1 METVDIKNISFN
13 EKGLVPAIV
22 QDARSG
28 EILMMAYMNQESLQK
43 TIETG
48 ETWFFS
54 RSRQKLWHK
63 GEESAH
69 FQHVKRSSWTAMRIP
84 SSCRSFPMA
93 LPAIRIIPPASSEAL
108 QSGKQGRNR
117 KPCDPSYSFEE
128 IKDRRAHPQ
137 DKSYTNYLQSEGK
150 TRSTRRSAKKP
161 LKSSSPTSI
170 KTKKRS

>member
-69 FQHVKRSSWTAMRIP
+69 FQHVKKIFVDCDADTLIVQVIP
-84 SSCRSFPMA
+84 DG
-93 LPAIRIIPPASSEAL
+93 PACHTNLLL
-108 QSGKQGRNR
+108 QKPYRVGKQGRNR
-117 KPCDPSYSFEE
+117 KPCDTSYPF
-128 IKDRRAHPQ
+128 
-137 DKSYTNYLQSEGK
+137 
-150 TRSTRRSAKKP
+150 
-161 LKSSSPTSI
+161 
-170 KTKKRS
+170 

>member
-69 FQHVKRSSWTAMRIP
+69 FQHVKKIFVDCDADTLVVKKQEAL
-84 SSCRSFPMA
+84 RSFIPFLKKSKIA
-93 LPAIRIIPPASSEAL
+93 APIRRISPTPIT
-108 QSGKQGRNR
+108 
-117 KPCDPSYSFEE
+117 C
-128 IKDRRAHPQ
+128 RA
-137 DKSYTNYLQSEGK
+137 KAK

-161 LKSSSPTSI
+161 QKSSSPTSI
-170 KTKKRS
+170 KTKKRSSTSPVTSSIICL

>member
-63 GEESAH
+63 G
-69 FQHVKRSSWTAMRIP
+69 RISP
-84 SSCRSFPMA
+84 
-93 LPAIRIIPPASSEAL
+93 LPACKEDLRGL
-108 QSGKQGRNR
+108 RCGHT
-117 KPCDPSYSFEE
+117 
-128 IKDRRAHPQ
+128 RRAGHSQWPCLPYKQ
-137 DKSYTNYLQSEGK
+137 PHLLLQKPYRVGK
-150 TRSTRRSAKKP
+150 
-161 LKSSSPTSI
+161 
-170 KTKKRS
+170 